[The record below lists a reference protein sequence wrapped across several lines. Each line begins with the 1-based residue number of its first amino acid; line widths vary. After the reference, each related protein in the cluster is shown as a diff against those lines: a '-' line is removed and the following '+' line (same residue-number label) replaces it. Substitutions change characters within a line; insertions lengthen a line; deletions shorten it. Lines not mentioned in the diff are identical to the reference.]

1 MEIFI
6 DIETIPSAT
15 RPELHEVK
23 VDARLKDQEKV
34 KAAQQEGLEDSYRKQ
49 ALDSMAGRIW
59 CIGVAFNDEPAFAL
73 IGDNEA
79 KLISQ
84 LGQAIFAAQKIHG
97 EEIMWVGHNAVG
109 FDMKWLW
116 RKAHQH
122 GNGYIRQ
129 HITLDRYKGNVRDT
143 MLMWACGDSRD
154 YVKLDMLAKFLG
166 VGEKTP
172 GMDGSKVYDLWL
184 AGDAD
189 ACAEYC
195 RADVELTRAV
205 YRRLTADI

>member
-6 DIETIPSAT
+6 DIETIPGPV

-23 VDARLKDQEKV
+23 IDARLKDPEKV
-34 KAAQQEGLEDSYRKQ
+34 KAAQQEGLEDAYRKQ

-59 CIGVAFNDEPAFAL
+59 CIGVAFNDEPAVAL

-79 KLISQ
+79 DLISQ
-84 LGQAIFAAQKIHG
+84 LGHAIFEAKEIDG
-97 EEIMWVGHNAVG
+97 ENVVWVGHNAVG
-109 FDMKWLW
+109 FDIKWLW

-122 GNGYIRQ
+122 GSLYVRH
-129 HITLDRYKGNVRDT
+129 HINIDRYKGNVRDT

-154 YVKLDMLAKFLG
+154 YVKLDALAKCLG

-172 GMDGSKVYDLWL
+172 SMDGSKVYDLWL

-195 RADVELTRAV
+195 KDDVELTRAV
-205 YRRLTADI
+205 YRRLTQD